1 MSIRIT
7 VDVEN
12 LSGSISD
19 DTFIGPLVP
28 LLELLEQHK
37 TKATFFVVGT
47 LSSLWREPLLLLSK
61 SGHEI
66 GLHGHT
72 HEHLGS
78 LGPRKFGDSLIEG
91 REALEN
97 VIGKEVKGF
106 RAPYFSLTKQSQWAH
121 EILFNSG
128 FQFSSSVLPAWNP
141 QAGFATAPKH
151 PFIWSSGLVEFP
163 VPTFGLGRFGIPLL
177 GGAYLRLIPK
187 PVFKIAKLIG
197 SNRPGEWSYC
207 HPYDFD
213 VAAKFETIRESS
225 WIFSKLLFMRRN
237 LMLNRVG
244 ELLQLGRS
252 DSFEQQ
258 ISEKGFIDSLER
270 FEPRKG

>member
-1 MSIRIT
+1 MVIRIT

-19 DTFIGPLVP
+19 DSFIRPLIP
-28 LLELLEQHK
+28 LLDLLEQHK

-47 LSSLWREPLLLLSK
+47 LASLWREPLLLLSK

-72 HEHLGS
+72 HEHLSS
-78 LGPRKFGDSLIEG
+78 LGPKKFQHSLIEG
-91 REALEN
+91 REVLEN
-97 VIGKEVKGF
+97 VVGKEIKGF
-106 RAPYFSLTKQSQWAH
+106 RAPYFSLTKHSSWAH
-121 EILFNSG
+121 EILFKSG

-151 PFIWSSGLVEFP
+151 PFMWNSGLVEFP
-163 VPTFGLGRFGIPLL
+163 VPTFGLGRLGLPLL

-187 PVFKIAKLIG
+187 PLFKIARQIG

-213 VAAKFETIRESS
+213 VAAEFEKVRESS
-225 WIFSKLLFMRRN
+225 WFFSKLIFMRRSF
-237 LMLNRVG
+237 MLDRVS
-244 ELLQLGRS
+244 ELLQLGPS
-252 DSFEQQ
+252 DSFEEQ
-258 ISEKGFIDSLER
+258 ISKNGFVDSLEL
-270 FEPRKG
+270 FEPGNG